1 MHGVNQAQKALILL
15 ATSHSYRQDAFLQAA
30 ASLNI
35 PVVQGL
41 DVPPPLLPKSG
52 AHLAIDYR
60 DMGRSVK
67 RILAFAADRPVGYVL
82 GLDDSGALLAARA
95 NEALNIPHNSPA
107 ATIAAR
113 DKWVMRQRFAAAG
126 VPSPKVRKYLITTD
140 PKQVAAALE
149 ADDAYPVVIKP
160 TTMSGSRGVMR
171 ADNSAE
177 FQQRWERLRPIL
189 RDARCDD
196 LLVEDFIPGFEVALE
211 GILDDGKLQ
220 LLALFDKPDPL
231 DGPFFE
237 ETLYVMPSRL
247 PAGTQAAICAAAQA
261 AAAALGLVRGPIHAE
276 LRVNESGPV
285 LLEVAA
291 RSIGGL
297 CSKTLRFGTNMSL
310 ESLILRQA
318 FGADVSNLTRE
329 GAAGGVMMIPIPEAG
344 ILRDVAG
351 LAAARQVPLIEDIEI
366 TAQRHY
372 PVLPLPEGESYLG
385 FIFARGS
392 SPHDVEAALRTAHS
406 RLSFRIDQ
414 ELPLINI

>member
-1 MHGVNQAQKALILL
+1 MQGSADSQKVLILL
-15 ATSHSYRQDAFLQAA
+15 ASSHSYRQDAFIEAA
-30 ASLNI
+30 QSLAI

-41 DVPPPLLPKSG
+41 DVPPPLLPKQG
-52 AHLAIDYR
+52 DHLAIDYR
-60 DMGRSVK
+60 DMVRSVK
-67 RILAFAADRPVGYVL
+67 RILAFAAERPVGYVL

-113 DKWVMRQRFAAAG
+113 DKWVMRQRFAEAG
-126 VPSPKVRKYLITTD
+126 VPSPRVRKYLINDD
-140 PKQVAAALE
+140 PDRVAQALAAE
-149 ADDAYPVVIKP
+149 DAFPVVIKP

-171 ADNSAE
+171 ADNPDE
-177 FQQRWERLRPIL
+177 LRRRWERLRPLL
-189 RDARCDD
+189 REARCDD

-211 GILDDGKLQ
+211 GILDDGQLQ
-220 LLALFDKPDPL
+220 VLALFDKPDPL

-247 PAGTQAAICAAAQA
+247 PTGTQAAIREAAQA
-261 AAAALGLVRGPIHAE
+261 AAAALGLRRGPVHAE
-276 LRVNESGPV
+276 LRVNDTGPV

-318 FGADVSNLTRE
+318 FGADVSNLTRQ
-329 GAAGGVMMIPIPEAG
+329 GAAGGVMMIPIPEQG

-351 LAAARQVPLIEDIEI
+351 LEAARQVPLIEDIEI

-372 PVLPLPEGESYLG
+372 PVVPLPEGESYLG
-385 FIFARGS
+385 FIFARGTS
-392 SPHDVEAALRTAHS
+392 AEAVEAALRTAHS
-406 RLSFRIDQ
+406 KLTFRIDQ
-414 ELPLINI
+414 ELPLIRS